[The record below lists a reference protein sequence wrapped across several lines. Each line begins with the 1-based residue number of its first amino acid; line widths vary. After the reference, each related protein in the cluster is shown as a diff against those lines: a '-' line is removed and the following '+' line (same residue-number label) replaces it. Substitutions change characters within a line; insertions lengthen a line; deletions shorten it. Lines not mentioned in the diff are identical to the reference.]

1 MRRHW
6 EHFLDLCKSRMF
18 IVNCGIC
25 LLFFILFIRLFTLQI
40 INGKE
45 YKASLKQSV
54 SREVNVPA
62 SRGNIYD
69 RYGRPLAT
77 NEVAYSVQ
85 IDDSVTLDLTQYRPQ
100 LLQELMQ
107 YIFATGTTIQDGL
120 PMTAGE
126 NPQFTFEGTEKEK
139 RKAEKAWKEKIGLS
153 RKQMDD
159 TPAQCLEYLFE
170 KYDAPQTYTHE
181 QKRMY
186 VYYAMELTD
195 KNLMCLSL
203 AQNLTNFGEELI
215 DEIPMDM
222 QEPYT
227 FQFGGNRK
235 KEESWKLTWKTN
247 DVDEKTYLAYD
258 SYQMLDH
265 LRDYFGFPMYLPNDL
280 VRQAVGI
287 RHSMYAV
294 RYQKYQ
300 SVTIATEISDKT
312 LAYVEEHQD
321 IFPNVLVDTVSLRA
335 YPNGEHFAH
344 ITGYIRQM
352 TESDIPLYQDIVDE
366 NGDPVYSATDIVGQS
381 GIEKLYEQQLNG
393 TDGEILME
401 VDSQGRRM
409 SVISETE
416 PVAGKDVYLTI
427 DSKLQSIAYTTLEEA
442 LRASVLS
449 RLRSGGK
456 YGVSQTELFETMV
469 EANHISAAKML
480 YAQEGTVQDQLV
492 KRCAATW
499 QDFSKEN
506 ENAADLLRDFLI
518 NGLYS
523 GTVSAKEL
531 LLCMIEQGRAPA
543 TPEEVTQIQNGVLS
557 PTGFIIRKLESG
569 EMSPSDTALDPSTGS
584 VVVSEVDSGQILAL
598 VTYPSYDNNEL
609 VNTFN
614 NNYYNRLLEDMNTP
628 LVNRPLKQKK
638 APGSTFKMVSAIAG
652 LESGTITPNTTI
664 VDQGI
669 FRKASYPYA
678 RCWIYSNHGG
688 THGAVNVSHALEV
701 SCNYFFYELG
711 YRMGNASNGMTE
723 QAIATLNKYMAGF
736 GLDSV
741 TGVELEEYEP
751 TTASP
756 ENQERIIKTYN
767 PDATT
772 SQTRWVDGDTIR
784 AFIGQSINS
793 YTPAQMN
800 RYVATLANGG
810 TLYQY
815 HLVNQVTNPDGS
827 IYEKKEEVVQNQ
839 MEIQPENLEAVYHG
853 MYLVTNGTRGTLRTA
868 FKDLPVKVGAKTG
881 TAQEDLS
888 RSSHTWLVCFAPYDD
903 PQIAITVMIPFG
915 ENYGSPAPKVASAII
930 REYLGLDYTPT
941 NTNMQTILAE

>member
-1 MRRHW
+1 MRKHW
-6 EHFLDLCKSRMF
+6 EHFLELCKSRMF
-18 IVNCGIC
+18 IVSCGIV

-40 INGKE
+40 INGRE

-54 SREVNVPA
+54 SRKVNVPA

-77 NEVAYSVQ
+77 NQVAYSVQ
-85 IDDSVTLDLTQYRPQ
+85 IDDSVTLDLTQHRTE
-100 LLQELMQ
+100 LLRELMG
-107 YIFATGTTIQDGL
+107 YIFASGGTVNDAL
-120 PMTAGE
+120 PMTSGE
-126 NPQFTFEGTEKEK
+126 NPKFTFSGNEKEK
-139 RKAEKAWKEKIGLS
+139 KKAEKEWKEKIGLS

-159 TPAQCLEYLFE
+159 TPAQCLEYLFQ
-170 KYDAPQTYTHE
+170 KYEVPSTYTHA

-195 KNLMCLSL
+195 KNLMCLIL
-203 AQNLTNFGEELI
+203 AHNLTSFGEELI
-215 DEIPMDM
+215 DELPMDM
-222 QEPYT
+222 QDPYT
-227 FQFGGNRK
+227 LQFGNNRR
-235 KEESWKLTWKTN
+235 KEENWKLTWKTR
-247 DVDEKTYLAYD
+247 DVDESTYLAYD
-258 SYQMLDH
+258 SYQMLDY

-280 VRQAVGI
+280 VRQAIGI

-312 LAYVEEHQD
+312 LAYIEEHQD
-321 IFPNVLVDTVSLRA
+321 IFPNVLVETVSLRA

-344 ITGYIRQM
+344 IIGFIRQM
-352 TESDIPLYQDIVDE
+352 TESDIPLYQDIVDK
-366 NGDPVYSATDIVGQS
+366 NGDPVYSVTDIVGQS
-381 GIEKLYEQQLNG
+381 GIEKLYERQLNG

-416 PVAGKDVYLTI
+416 PIAGKDVYLTI
-427 DSKLQSIAYTTLEEA
+427 DSKLQSLAYTTLEEQ

-449 RLRSGGK
+449 RLRFGGK
-456 YGVSQTELFETMV
+456 YGVSQTELFTTMV
-469 EANHISAAKML
+469 KANHISSSKML
-480 YAQEGTVQDQLV
+480 YAPEGTMQSQLV
-492 KRCAATW
+492 KRCAAVW
-499 QDFSKEN
+499 KDFSKDRED
-506 ENAADLLRDFLI
+506 AADLLCNFFVD
-518 NGLYS
+518 GLYNGS
-523 GTVSAKEL
+523 VSAQEL

-543 TPEEVTQIQNGVLS
+543 TPEELAQIKSGAIS
-557 PTGFIIRKLESG
+557 PTGFIIRKLENK

-598 VTYPSYDNNEL
+598 VAYPSYDNNEL

-614 NNYYNRLLEDMNTP
+614 NNYYNALLEDTNTP

-652 LESGTITPNTTI
+652 LESGTITPHTTI

-669 FRKASYPYA
+669 FRSSGPPYA
-678 RCWIYSNHGG
+678 RCWIYSNNGG
-688 THGAVNVSHALEV
+688 THGSLNVSRALEV
-701 SCNYFFYELG
+701 SCNFFFYELG
-711 YRMGNASNGMTE
+711 YRMGNAGNGMTQ
-723 QAIATLNKYMAGF
+723 QAIATLNEYMAGF
-736 GLDSV
+736 GLNSV

-767 PDATT
+767 PEATV
-772 SQTRWVDGDTIR
+772 SQTRWTDGDTIR
-784 AFIGQSINS
+784 AFIGQSVNS

-815 HLVNQVTNPDGS
+815 HLVNMVTNPDGS
-827 IYEKKEEVVQNQ
+827 IDQKKEEVIQHK
-839 MEIQPENLEAVYHG
+839 MELKPENLQAVYQG
-853 MYLVTNGTRGTLRTA
+853 MYLVTNGIRGTLRTA
-868 FKDLPVKVGAKTG
+868 FTDLPVKVGAKTG